1 LSINIET
8 QRPWPVVLRADIER
22 AMLMEQAAA
31 LEALAEPTAEQQGA
45 LEEVHEHLR
54 EIGAA

>member
-1 LSINIET
+1 
-8 QRPWPVVLRADIER
+8 VLRADIER

-31 LEALAEPTAEQQGA
+31 LEALAEPTTEQQGA